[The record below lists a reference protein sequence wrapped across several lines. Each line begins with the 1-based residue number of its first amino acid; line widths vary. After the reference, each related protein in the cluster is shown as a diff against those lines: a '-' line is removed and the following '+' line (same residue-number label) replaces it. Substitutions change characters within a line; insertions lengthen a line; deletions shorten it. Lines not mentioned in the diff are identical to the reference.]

1 MKLLLEDGTEF
12 EGLAFGADRPVVG
25 EVVFTTAM
33 SGYVETLTDPSFR
46 GQILVLTY
54 PLAGNYGVPA
64 PRPPGSIDAPY
75 ESSQIQ
81 VQGLVVEHAIGCPSH
96 YASPRTLGDWLMS
109 EGVPAITGIDTR
121 SLNSS
126 ASRARYAARLP
137 GSRQRLRGAGKAGCH
152 RCRDAARAVLPG
164 RAEGADPAWR

>member
-25 EVVFTTAM
+25 EVVFNTAM

-64 PRPPGSIDAPY
+64 PRPAGSIDAPY

-81 VQGLVVEHAIGCPSH
+81 VQGLVVQHAIGCP
-96 YASPRTLGDWLMS
+96 
-109 EGVPAITGIDTR
+109 AITLR
-121 SLNSS
+121 
-126 ASRARYAARLP
+126 RARWAT
-137 GSRQRLRGAGKAGCH
+137 G
-152 RCRDAARAVLPG
+152 
-164 RAEGADPAWR
+164 